1 MLLIALVGVGG
12 FTVLAQRRLRALGLL
27 GSLGATDKNI
37 RLVIRANGIVTGL
50 AGALLG
56 TAIGIAAWLAYRPR
70 VEASAHHMIAPFAL
84 PWAVIGPAI
93 GLAVLATW
101 FAASRPAK
109 AMARVP
115 VVTALSGRPA
125 PPKKVRRSAVPGL
138 ICIGVAFVVLGMSG
152 ASGGNG
158 NGMLEVVLGFAALIA
173 GIILLAPTC
182 LALLAR
188 LAPRTPV
195 AVRVALRDLS
205 RYRAR
210 SGSALAA
217 ISVSVMIAVV
227 VTVSAAGRF
236 GNVLDYA
243 GPNLAQDQI
252 VIHLPGWYPGPA
264 RPGQRRRGRP
274 APRPSRP
281 RRPAASLPGS
291 ARAAC
296 SSWSAPTRP
305 CCTAHRA
312 ANFSGPVYLATPA
325 LLHAFGI
332 TAGQVSPSA
341 DILTMR
347 PGFAGISSMQL
358 VYGNFVR
365 PAVQSG
371 AGERTGLNS
380 FPCPKG
386 DLPG

>member
-1 MLLIALVGVGG
+1 M
-12 FTVLAQRRLRALGLL
+12 
-27 GSLGATDKNI
+27 
-37 RLVIRANGIVTGL
+37 

-70 VEASAHHMIAPFAL
+70 VEASANHVIAPFAL

-125 PPKKVRRSAVPGL
+125 PPRKVRRSAIPGL

-158 NGMLEVVLGFAALIA
+158 SGMLEVVLGFAALIA

-195 AVRVALRDLS
+195 AVRLALRDLS

-227 VTVSAAGRF
+227 VTVAAAGRF

-252 VIHLPGWYPGPA
+252 IIHLPGWYPGRPA
-264 RPGQRRRGRP
+264 RAARPGRP

-281 RRPAASLPGS
+281 QRPAASPPRLGARSVLELVGTERDPAARRAGPEPLRPGLPGH
-291 ARAAC
+291 
-296 SSWSAPTRP
+296 P
-305 CCTAHRA
+305 
-312 ANFSGPVYLATPA
+312 G

-347 PGFAGISSMQL
+347 PGFAGISKMQL
-358 VYGNFVR
+358 IYGNFYGQ
-365 PAVQSG
+365 AAQSG
-371 AGERTGLNS
+371 PASR
-380 FPCPKG
+380 
-386 DLPG
+386 PG